1 MKRTLLVALTLVL
14 AVAFT
19 TSAFAGAD
27 RKDVQATFKNEQ
39 VEANLLAGI
48 NSNNSGLRTS
58 AAMMLGDLRSS
69 NAVLPLM
76 RMLKNESDERG
87 RIVAALALYKIGSPV
102 GIYAVKQTAR
112 FDNSERV
119 RKLCAL
125 FYQEFQQVRSE
136 S

>member
-1 MKRTLLVALTLVL
+1 MKRTLLVVLTLVL

-19 TSAFAGAD
+19 TSVFAGPD
-27 RKDVQATFKNEQ
+27 RKDAQATFKKEQ

-48 NSNNSGLRTS
+48 NSDNSGLRTS
-58 AAMMLGDLRSS
+58 AAMMLGDLQSEK
-69 NAVLPLM
+69 AVLPLL

-87 RIVAALALYKIGSPV
+87 RIVAALALDKIGSPV

-119 RKLCAL
+119 RKLCTL
-125 FYQEFQQVRSE
+125 FYQEFQQTRNDG
-136 S
+136 